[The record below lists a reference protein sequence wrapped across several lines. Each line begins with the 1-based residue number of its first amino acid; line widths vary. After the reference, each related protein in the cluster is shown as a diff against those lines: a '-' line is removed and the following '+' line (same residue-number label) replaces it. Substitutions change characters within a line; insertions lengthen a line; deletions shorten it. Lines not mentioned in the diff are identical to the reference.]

1 MLVDTDMNLG
11 ENLEVLLM
19 TTPHFLM
26 FAVILFGIEFISNK
40 CGLNTPEHFLLLL
53 QKIILVVFYCNF
65 YMKCI
70 FLLKFFLLC
79 VAAIGT

>member
-19 TTPHFLM
+19 TTPLYLM
-26 FAVILFGIEFISNK
+26 FAVILFGIELVSNK

-53 QKIILVVFYCNF
+53 QKIILVVFY
-65 YMKCI
+65 
-70 FLLKFFLLC
+70 
-79 VAAIGT
+79 